1 MTSKYMLGQV
11 FEDYYGDEV
20 ARIIFLDGAWSS
32 EEDKQAYLEEMNEL
46 PEHNDA
52 ILYEDYYN
60 DEFIEGDNY
69 IEEFVNEHG
78 LIDPVERERK
88 DKERQHI
95 VDTLKSLGVNTR
107 DFIVSDDRVYIGN
120 DECCAYIQGT
130 HAWCSSSMTC

>member
-1 MTSKYMLGQV
+1 MTSKYTLGQV

-20 ARIIFLDGAWSS
+20 AQIIFLDGAWSS
-32 EEDKQAYLEEMNEL
+32 EVDKEAYLEEMNEL
-46 PEHNDA
+46 PKHNDA
-52 ILYEDYYN
+52 ILYDDYYN
-60 DEFIEGDNY
+60 EEFIEGDDY

-107 DFIVSDDRVYIGN
+107 DFIVSDDRVYIGAQ
-120 DECCAYIQGT
+120 ECEDYIQGT
-130 HAWCSSSMTC
+130 HAWCSSSMSC